1 MFNLEIAQG
10 NVEAAAYM
18 ADKLAFFAS
27 EEDVV
32 EITISKKGRVF
43 VRRLS
48 GGEVQEVQ
56 EVVKGALRNISESKF
71 AISNGKILNTQT
83 GSEVEFFLTSEY
95 VFQELLEKACI
106 SLQDIPETV
115 RPVAADVVDGKLD
128 LEDVRWSGEFYDW
141 FDKVLNGLAEDGYAE
156 RLHQW
161 TKISEFREEAL
172 ENLYDYFCEI
182 EDEKAFA

>member
-27 EEDVV
+27 EDDTV

-48 GGEVQEVQ
+48 GGKVQEIQ

-71 AISNGKILNTQT
+71 AISNGKILNTQI
-83 GSEVEFFLTSEY
+83 GSDVELFLTSEY
-95 VFQELLEKACI
+95 MFQELLEKACI
-106 SLQDIPETV
+106 SLQGIPKNI
-115 RPVAADVVDGKLD
+115 RSIAADIVDGKAD
-128 LEDVRWSGEFYDW
+128 LEDVRWSREFYDW
-141 FDKVLNGLAEDGYAE
+141 FDKVLNGLAEDKYAE

-161 TKISEFREEAL
+161 TEINGFREEAL
-172 ENLYDYFCEI
+172 ENLYDYFCEL
-182 EDEKAFA
+182 EEEKAFA